1 MRKVGYVLCALLLT
15 AVAFAPA
22 LAQQP
27 FSDVPTNHWAYNAVN
42 DLAEQGLLEGYPDG
56 TFKGKQALTRYEFAQ
71 AIARMMDRLEQ
82 MKGIQGPPGPPGPP
96 GTGGGA
102 GLTPEQQAMLDKLAK
117 EFGPELQALRSD
129 LNALTKRVEDL
140 EAAPKPEM
148 PKITV
153 SGMTS
158 WRTGLLGTDFGTEDV
173 STTGYPYF
181 AELIVDES
189 GVTAPYGGINVPGF
203 GSIPISDALKD
214 SFKAGDFMTMKTLV
228 NFSGPLSDKTDVNV
242 TLLAGPETNRI
253 NSPALYDE
261 LGSPIAFSGNGVMDT
276 VAVDQAWVKYRTNF
290 IAPAEFTIGKQYFS
304 RGQGLLVDNDQEAMK
319 AFKADWTSGDL
330 SWGAIWGM
338 LDREQFWGRTAGSI
352 GLPALVNAAG
362 MYIADPLT
370 SGQDNYNIYTMNWC
384 FADSWKLGG
393 TYLASGFNE
402 EKGWSVDLCGKA
414 LGLNWYGEYGKLVDW
429 PTGMDFNDLNGDGV
443 EDPGETPLGDS
454 DAAWLAGLKWGNNF
468 VNITGE
474 YGQVDAGYAFSVTG
488 GGWSAIN
495 PIVGGAGMYSD
506 YFNLPL
512 SRLHP
517 NAEVDP
523 HDINWV
529 DRPLFL
535 DPTNIA
541 RGWHVNVTFP
551 TLLGGNTPLS
561 ISYAAGDG
569 YDPAFLTWL
578 VSGGS
583 NSGVAEPDEWRDAD
597 PVWIVKLSRQ
607 FSENVS
613 ANLIYGRR
621 EVDNIMSPQ
630 EVEVPGTQDFAQNDP
645 IQVIRAEVCV
655 AF

>member
-1 MRKVGYVLCALLLT
+1 MRKVGYVLGALLLT

-22 LAQQP
+22 FAQQP

-71 AIARMMDRLEQ
+71 AIARMLDRLEQ
-82 MKGIQGPPGPPGPP
+82 MQGIQGPPGPPGPP
-96 GTGGGA
+96 GPGG
-102 GLTPEQQAMLDKLAK
+102 GLTPEQQATLDKLAK

-140 EAAPKPEM
+140 EAKPAPEL
-148 PKITV
+148 PKVTV

-158 WRTGLLGTDFGTEDV
+158 WRAGLYGTDFGTEDV
-173 STTGYPYF
+173 STTGYPFF
-181 AELIVDES
+181 AELIVDED
-189 GVTAPYGGINVPGF
+189 GVLAPYGGINVPGI
-203 GSIPISDALKD
+203 GAIPISDALKD
-214 SFKAGDFMTMKTLV
+214 SFKASDFMTMKTRV
-228 NFSGPLSDKTDVNV
+228 NFSAALTDKADANV

-253 NSPALYDE
+253 NSPALYE
-261 LGSPIAFSGNGVMDT
+261 GLGSPIAFSGNGVMDV
-276 VAVDQAWVKYRTNF
+276 VAVDQAWLKYRTRF
-290 IAPAEFTIGKQYFS
+290 IAPVEFTVGKQYFS
-304 RGQGLLVDNDQEAMK
+304 RGQGLLVDNNQEAIK

-338 LDREQFWGRTAGSI
+338 LDREQFWARTTGSI
-352 GLPALVNAAG
+352 GIPDLDPNALALPS
-362 MYIADPLT
+362 PET
-370 SGQDNYNIYTMNWC
+370 SGQDNYNIYTLNWC
-384 FADSWKLGG
+384 FSDSWKLGG
-393 TYLASGFNE
+393 TYLGSGFNE
-402 EKGWSVDLCGKA
+402 EKGWSADLCGKA
-414 LGLNWYGEYGKLVDW
+414 FGINWYGEYGQLLDW
-429 PTGMDFNDLNGDGV
+429 PTGTDFNDLDADGV
-443 EDPGETPLGDS
+443 EEAGEVPLDDS

-474 YGQVDAGYAFSVTG
+474 YGEVDAGYAFTIPG

-495 PIVGGAGMYSD
+495 PIVGGAGMYAD
-506 YFNLPL
+506 FFTLPL

-561 ISYAAGDG
+561 ISYASGDG
-569 YDPAFLTWL
+569 YDPAFLSWL
-578 VSGGS
+578 ASGGS
-583 NSGVAEPDEWRDAD
+583 NSGAAEPDKWRDAD

-607 FSENVS
+607 LSENVS

-630 EVEVPGTQDFAQNDP
+630 EVPIVGSEFAENDP
-645 IQVIRAEVCV
+645 IQVIRAEVSV